1 MNPFLHGKFPGSQQ
15 CAWDRGV
22 YIIIKKKIEEKIT
35 KDPKAANTLREQL
48 IHLKY

>member
-1 MNPFLHGKFPGSQQ
+1 MGNSQEVNNGGQ
-15 CAWDRGV
+15 KCL
-22 YIIIKKKIEEKIT
+22 YNKKIEEKIT

>member
-1 MNPFLHGKFPGSQQ
+1 M
-15 CAWDRGV
+15 WDRSV
-22 YIIIKKKIEEKIT
+22 YIIIKIEEKIT